1 MGYSK
6 LRNRIIKRPNLSGR
20 RTKKLVFISSNIR
33 VGKKRSSGNM
43 PSYKPVEKS
52 DEDNME

>member
-6 LRNRIIKRPNLSGR
+6 LQRRIRGSLNPSVG
-20 RTKKLVFISSNIR
+20 RTKKLSVITPNIR

-43 PSYKPVEKS
+43 PSNKPVEKS
-52 DEDNME
+52 DEE

>member
-6 LRNRIIKRPNLSGR
+6 LQRRIRGSLNHSVGRN
-20 RTKKLVFISSNIR
+20 KKLAVTTPNIR

-43 PSYKPVEKS
+43 PSSKPVEKS
-52 DEDNME
+52 DEE

>member
-6 LRNRIIKRPNLSGR
+6 LQRRIRGSLNHSVGIN
-20 RTKKLVFISSNIR
+20 KKLAIISPNIR
-33 VGKKRSSGNM
+33 VGKKHSSGNM
-43 PSYKPVEKS
+43 PSNKPVEKS